1 MLENVEAMFDNM
13 GGMMKKLKKKS
24 YEENTRLFLEKN
36 GCYFQE
42 MTELMDGAEEK
53 EKMAGVMGKLRAAA
67 GELRE
72 LNKGDLEIARTFLQI
87 NGGIMPE
94 AAPSRGLDTYQAAK
108 RFGADGGF
116 EQKI

>member
-53 EKMAGVMGKLRAAA
+53 EKMAG
-67 GELRE
+67 
-72 LNKGDLEIARTFLQI
+72 EI
-87 NGGIMPE
+87 E
-94 AAPSRGLDTYQAAK
+94 AALG
-108 RFGADGGF
+108 
-116 EQKI
+116 